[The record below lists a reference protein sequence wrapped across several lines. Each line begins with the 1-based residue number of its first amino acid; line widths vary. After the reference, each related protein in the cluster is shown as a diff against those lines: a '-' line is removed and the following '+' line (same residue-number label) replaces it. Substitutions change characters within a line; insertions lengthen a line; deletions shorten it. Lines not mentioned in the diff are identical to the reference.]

1 MVVNIFRIFDDY
13 NRDPQDFYRESIP
26 LPQFTKQVVEG
37 GADTFVPQIPIV
49 KEPLPNINSLQTNP
63 IGMNL
68 QPMSIPNMNLNVGKA
83 AGGRVQGFAEG
94 GMPEENQTGERLEEE
109 TIMALMGKHPNPK
122 QVFNK
127 YLEVYGEEGLMAL
140 AAEVEQMMS
149 SQGRMIDGAGGGVD
163 DFVPAMI
170 DGVQPAALSKDEYV
184 IPADVVAHAGD
195 GSSEAGGKQFDQ
207 LVSRVRQSKTGN
219 TTQPEQI
226 EFEEEIERVT

>member
-1 MVVNIFRIFDDY
+1 
-13 NRDPQDFYRESIP
+13 
-26 LPQFTKQVVEG
+26 
-37 GADTFVPQIPIV
+37 
-49 KEPLPNINSLQTNP
+49 
-63 IGMNL
+63 
-68 QPMSIPNMNLNVGKA
+68 
-83 AGGRVQGFAEG
+83 
-94 GMPEENQTGERLEEE
+94 
-109 TIMALMGKHPNPK
+109 
-122 QVFNK
+122 
-127 YLEVYGEEGLMAL
+127 
-140 AAEVEQMMS
+140 
-149 SQGRMIDGAGGGVD
+149 MIDGAGGGVD